1 MKKDIYIVRQR
12 NENKYNNTRERLSKR
27 KGKKRKK
34 GRKKIQWSI
43 VEINRS
49 YTCYTIKW
57 NKWNKGRKEAKL
69 FRK

>member
-34 GRKKIQWSI
+34 GRKKIQ
-43 VEINRS
+43 
-49 YTCYTIKW
+49 
-57 NKWNKGRKEAKL
+57 
-69 FRK
+69 